1 MDNEALPTDQ
11 KVYFLRNPPT
21 INYNDGIA
29 NRRSMGWNNLI
40 VGSHALH
47 NGAKACVNVTN
58 AIANYFETSLPN
70 NIVTNYTILTQ
81 LVNIDLVYT

>member
-1 MDNEALPTDQ
+1 
-11 KVYFLRNPPT
+11 
-21 INYNDGIA
+21 
-29 NRRSMGWNNLI
+29 MGWNNLI

-58 AIANYFETSLPN
+58 AIANYFEPSLPN